1 MAEVK
6 WTTQSLEGINSIAEY
21 ISKDSV
27 RYAELFVEKVFERA
41 EILNTHPRAGRM
53 VPEIEDESVRELIL
67 ISYRIIYKIY
77 PLRIDIL
84 TVHHSARL
92 LENSPLFE

>member
-6 WTTQSLEGINSIAEY
+6 WTTQSLEDINSIAEY

-27 RYAELFVEKVFERA
+27 RYAELFVEKVFERS
-41 EILNTHPRAGRM
+41 EILNSHPRAGRI
-53 VPEIEDESVRELIL
+53 VPEIEDESIRELIL
-67 ISYRIIYKIY
+67 LSYRIIYKIY
-77 PLRIDIL
+77 PSLIDIL

>member
-6 WTTQSLEGINSIAEY
+6 WTTQSLEDINSIAEY

-41 EILNTHPRAGRM
+41 EILNSHPRAGRM
-53 VPEIEDESVRELIL
+53 VPELEDESIRELIL
-67 ISYRIIYKIY
+67 LSYRIIYKIY
-77 PLRIDIL
+77 PSRIDIL

>member
-1 MAEVK
+1 MAEIK
-6 WTTQSLEGINSIAEY
+6 WTTQSLEDINSIAEY

-27 RYAELFVEKVFERA
+27 RYAELFVEKIFYRT
-41 EILNTHPRAGRM
+41 EILNKHPRTGRI
-53 VPEIEDESVRELIL
+53 VPEIEDESIRELIL

-77 PLRIDIL
+77 SSHIDIL

-92 LENSPLFE
+92 LKNSSLFE

>member
-1 MAEVK
+1 MAEIK
-6 WTTQSLEGINSIAEY
+6 WTTQSLEDINSIAEY

-27 RYAELFVEKVFERA
+27 RYAELFVEKIFHRV
-41 EILNTHPRAGRM
+41 EILNKHPRTGRI
-53 VPEIEDESVRELIL
+53 VPEIEDESIRELIL

-77 PLRIDIL
+77 SSHIDIL

-92 LENSPLFE
+92 LKNSSLFE

>member
-6 WTTQSLEGINSIAEY
+6 WTTQSLEDINSIAEY

-27 RYAELFVEKVFERA
+27 RYAELFVDKVFERA
-41 EILNTHPRAGRM
+41 EILNTHPRAGR
-53 VPEIEDESVRELIL
+53 VVHEIEDESIRELIL
-67 ISYRIIYKIY
+67 LSYRIIYKIY
-77 PLRIDIL
+77 PSRIDIL